1 MAGTEVPSRGAWLR
15 ALCLELERLANH
27 LGDLGALGND
37 AGFAFGLTQF
47 LRLKEL
53 LLRATQASLGA
64 RYLMDA
70 IVPGGTSCDLD
81 TIGAD
86 RPSESVRAVA
96 RETATLRVIYDEHN
110 GLRDRF
116 SGAGTVTPDLAMQ
129 LGLTGLAG
137 RASGQAFDL
146 GCGMPCPPT

>member
-1 MAGTEVPSRGAWLR
+1 MAGSEVPSRAAWLR

-64 RYLMDA
+64 RYLMEA

-81 TIGAD
+81 ATGSN
-86 RPSESVRAVA
+86 RLTECVRALA
-96 RETATLRVIYDEHN
+96 RETATPAGDLR
-110 GLRDRF
+110 
-116 SGAGTVTPDLAMQ
+116 
-129 LGLTGLAG
+129 
-137 RASGQAFDL
+137 RAQRAARPF
-146 GCGMPCPPT
+146 